1 LRCSMDKNTFVL
13 LVDETSSAIDAIR
26 RALADRADQ
35 FRVQCVEDVSTAL
48 ARIAGGGVDI
58 VLMRLGPAASSE
70 ADLWD
75 GFLKLQAGAR
85 KIPIVVV
92 CDSADENLGERAVQ
106 KGAADYLIREAYD
119 VDLLRVLDSTVGKT
133 SHPLESSGA
142 APSPAKRSKVLAF
155 MGAKGGAGT
164 TTVALNVAAALAQ
177 NHSVILAELHPVLGT
192 LTHYCQPHR
201 SSQGIGHLMKLDRS
215 AISTRE
221 VEACLWPCKEAPG
234 LQLLFGPRD
243 MKNLTA
249 IEPEDARAVLAVL
262 NTLADYVVIDLPVS
276 LSETNRAVIED
287 ADLLAL
293 VVERDPI
300 CVQSAKQILEAMDH
314 WKAAAVVMGAVIVN
328 RAGLVSPL
336 PMPEIEAALSIPIFD
351 SIPPAQDL
359 CAASQHAH
367 VPLVM
372 FDAESLA
379 AVSLGDLTKVI
390 SGYIPV
396 MRRLEPV
403 DAGERP
409 TRDAWLKT
417 NRVVAR

>member
-1 LRCSMDKNTFVL
+1 MSMDKNTFVL
-13 LVDETSSAIDAIR
+13 LVDETSSAIDPIR
-26 RALADRADQ
+26 RALADRSDQ

-48 ARIAGGGVDI
+48 ARVAGGGVDI
-58 VLMRLGPAASSE
+58 VLMRLGPATSFE

-133 SHPLESSGA
+133 SRPPESSAA
-142 APSPAKRSKVLAF
+142 APSSAKRSRVLAF

-164 TTVALNVAAALAQ
+164 STVALNVAAALAQ
-177 NHSVILAELHPVLGT
+177 NHSVILVELHSVLGT

-201 SSQGIGHLMKLDRS
+201 SSQGIGQLLKLDRG

-221 VEACLWPCKEAPG
+221 VDACLWPCKEAPG

-243 MKNLTA
+243 MKNLTT
-249 IEPEDARAVLAVL
+249 IEPADAKAVLAVV
-262 NTLADYVVIDLPVS
+262 NTLADYVVVDLPVS
-276 LSETNRAVIED
+276 VSATNRAVIED
-287 ADLLAL
+287 ADLLTL

-336 PMPEIEAALSIPIFD
+336 PMPEIEAALSIPIFET
-351 SIPPAQDL
+351 IPPAQDL
-359 CAASQHAH
+359 CAAAQHAH
-367 VPLVM
+367 IPLVM
-372 FDAESLA
+372 FDAESLPA
-379 AVSLGDLTKVI
+379 ISLGDLTKVI

-396 MRRLEPV
+396 MRRVEPI
-403 DAGERP
+403 DAGERV
-409 TRDAWLKT
+409 TRESWLKT